1 MAGCPN
7 ISAASTATA
16 PPPPRCGPTSASN
29 LVLLLASDYF
39 AVLMISNVCYL
50 MFNFLNL
57 QSGWIHRIDRPD
69 WERPFRCPT
78 WLLAT
83 GAAFGFVN
91 MAFMG
96 AGADVWGS
104 GTLRNG
110 LIAVTVIVPVF
121 LFRPLPPGS
130 RPVPR
135 SHAGRRRQRHPP
147 RRLAPLASAGGLRRR
162 GHHRACAGPDCV
174 AGIRYQVSGIRYQGS
189 GIRDQGSGIRDQ
201 GSGIRDQGSGDQGSG
216 IRDQGSGIRYQNSS
230 F

>member
-1 MAGCPN
+1 MGSSRTLYQASVDGWLPRYLSRVN
-7 ISAASTATA
+7 NHGAPTAAMWTDLVF
-16 PPPPRCGPTSASN
+16 N

-50 MFNFLNL
+50 IFNFLNL

-69 WERPFRCPT
+69 WDRPFRCPT

-110 LIAVTVIVPVF
+110 LIGVTLILPVF
-121 LFRPLPPGS
+121 LFRHYLQDRGCFPKNSERSFTRRAGWLPWLAIAAC
-130 RPVPR
+130 VIVVTVA
-135 SHAGRRRQRHPP
+135 H
-147 RRLAPLASAGGLRRR
+147 RLARIA
-162 GHHRACAGPDCV
+162 
-174 AGIRYQVSGIRYQGS
+174 
-189 GIRDQGSGIRDQ
+189 
-201 GSGIRDQGSGDQGSG
+201 
-216 IRDQGSGIRYQNSS
+216 
-230 F
+230 